1 MINLQ
6 GFGPQLLQ
14 GVMTTLQL
22 AAVSLI
28 FGVIIGLAAAM
39 AKLSPIRWLARGV
52 DIATNLLR
60 GLPELLTIL
69 ILYYGVQNLFNAIFE
84 DYVEVDGFTAG
95 VAALS
100 LVFGS
105 YASETFRGAFL
116 AIPAGQIEAAKS
128 FGMSPFLIFRR
139 IQLPQVWR
147 YALPGLGNLWLVLIK
162 DTSLVS
168 VVGLQELMRKT
179 QIATSVT
186 KSPFTFY
193 SVAAAI
199 FIGLTLLSTFVLL
212 WLEKRSRRG
221 VRMG

>member
-1 MINLQ
+1 MFDLQ
-6 GFGPQLLQ
+6 GFGPQLLE
-14 GVMTTLQL
+14 GLLMTAQL
-22 AAVSLI
+22 AAASLF
-28 FGVIIGLAAAM
+28 FGVLIGLAAAM

-52 DIATNLLR
+52 DVFTNLLR

-69 ILYYGVQNLFNAIFE
+69 ILYYGVQNLFNAVFE

-116 AIPAGQIEAAKS
+116 AIPVGQIEAAKS
-128 FGMSPFLIFRR
+128 FGMSPWLVFRR

-168 VVGLQELMRKT
+168 VVGLQELLRKT
-179 QIATSVT
+179 QIATAVT

-193 SVAAAI
+193 SIAALI
-199 FIGLTLLSTFVLL
+199 FIAITVISTVFLR
-212 WLEKRSRRG
+212 WMEQKSRRG

>member
-1 MINLQ
+1 MIDLQ
-6 GFGPQLLQ
+6 GFGPQLLE
-14 GVMTTLQL
+14 GVLMTLRL
-22 AAVSLI
+22 AAVSLFLGI
-28 FGVIIGLAAAM
+28 IIGLAAAI
-39 AKLSPIRWLARGV
+39 AKMSSIRWLARGV
-52 DIATNLLR
+52 DILTNLLR

-84 DYVEVDGFTAG
+84 DFVEVDGFTAG

-116 AIPAGQIEAAKS
+116 AIPIGQIEAAKS
-128 FGMSPFLIFRR
+128 FGMSPFTVFRR
-139 IQLPQVWR
+139 IQLPQMWR

-193 SVAAAI
+193 SVAALI
-199 FIGLTLLSTFVLL
+199 FIAITVVSTLFLR
-212 WLEKRSRRG
+212 WIEKKSRRG

>member
-1 MINLQ
+1 MINLH

-14 GVMTTLQL
+14 GVMMTLQL

-28 FGVIIGLAAAM
+28 FGIVIGLAAAL

-52 DIATNLLR
+52 DVATNLLR

-69 ILYYGVQNLFNAIFE
+69 ILYYGVQTLFNSIFE
-84 DYVEVDGFTAG
+84 EYVEVDGFTAG

-128 FGMSPFLIFRR
+128 FGMSPWLIFRR

-199 FIGLTLLSTFVLL
+199 FIALTLVSTLVLR
-212 WLEKRSRRG
+212 WMEQKSRRG

>member
-1 MINLQ
+1 MIDLQ
-6 GFGPQLLQ
+6 GFGPQLLE
-14 GVMTTLQL
+14 GVLMTLRL
-22 AAVSLI
+22 AAVSLF
-28 FGVIIGLAAAM
+28 FGIIIGLAAAI
-39 AKLSPIRWLARGV
+39 AKMSPIRWLARGV
-52 DIATNLLR
+52 DIFTNLLR

-69 ILYYGVQNLFNAIFE
+69 ILYYGVQNLVNMIFDE
-84 DYVEVDGFTAG
+84 YVEVDGFTSG

-116 AIPAGQIEAAKS
+116 AIPAGQVEAAKS
-128 FGMSPFLIFRR
+128 FGMTPFMVFRR
-139 IQLPQVWR
+139 IQLPQMWR

-193 SVAAAI
+193 TVAALI
-199 FIGLTLLSTFVLL
+199 FIAITVISTLFLR
-212 WLEKRSRRG
+212 WMEKKSRRG